1 MYIFVYLLISKR
13 THTSISKLAC
23 VGEPPAVIEFE
34 REKRQTE
41 TKRER
46 MEECETTVDALV
58 VSDKSK
64 QVHSALPRLK
74 YTSANFELIK
84 NMQYIHIYICMQIV

>member
-1 MYIFVYLLISKR
+1 
-13 THTSISKLAC
+13 
-23 VGEPPAVIEFE
+23 
-34 REKRQTE
+34 
-41 TKRER
+41 

-84 NMQYIHIYICMQIV
+84 NMQYIHMYADCVNVNVRGYICTYILTYIHARAAEKHSYTLREFF

>member
-1 MYIFVYLLISKR
+1 
-13 THTSISKLAC
+13 
-23 VGEPPAVIEFE
+23 
-34 REKRQTE
+34 
-41 TKRER
+41 
-46 MEECETTVDALV
+46 MEECETTVDALA

-84 NMQYIHIYICMQIV
+84 NMQYIRTYICKYVDCVNVNVRGYICTYILTYIHARAAEKHSYTLREFF